1 MHVKPNDRK
10 EFLALGKTT
19 GSPLKCGIF
28 GFIIQDKHKF
38 AVRILIS
45 LWHIW
50 TGNSQTCEFEE

>member
-1 MHVKPNDRK
+1 MLQPNDPK

-28 GFIIQDKHKF
+28 GFMIQDKHKF
-38 AVRILIS
+38 AARILIS
-45 LWHIW
+45 LLHIS